1 MIDNTFRFGR
11 FTSSQIHRLTTQS
24 ARPMT
29 EHELAAYKA
38 ENPKG
43 RKTTIMDWPGVAAS
57 SYIEEKRFE
66 RKLKRALNTAGS
78 SRPTDWGT
86 VCEGIAFELLG
97 LDYQIVSEK
106 TLVHPIY
113 DNWAGSPDLDKQ
125 SQKVIGDL
133 KCPYTLKSFCQL
145 VDYGISGGITEIRER
160 HDDGEKYYWQLV
172 SNACI
177 KGYTKAELIVFA
189 PKEDSTIRYN
199 NQSMDVVTAIYDE
212 SDSYGFNWIR
222 FADRSSLPILP
233 PGSDYNMVNIIA
245 FDVPQSDID
254 YLESCVKKGT
264 ALLDGTF
271 RIHDQNITIYDTLP
285 G

>member
-11 FTSSQIHRLTTQS
+11 FTSSQIYRLISQS
-24 ARPMT
+24 SRPMT
-29 EHELAAYKA
+29 ESELAQYKA

-43 RKTTIMDWPGVAAS
+43 RKTTIVDWPGAAAI

-66 RKLKRALNTAGS
+66 RKLKRSLNSASS

-97 LDYQIVSEK
+97 LSYQIVSEK
-106 TLVHPIY
+106 TLVHPLY
-113 DNWAGSPDLDKQ
+113 GNWAGSPDLDKQ
-125 SQKVIGDL
+125 SEKVIGDL

-145 VDYGISGGITEIRER
+145 VDYGLSGGITEIRER

-177 KGYTKAELIVFA
+177 KGYNKAELCVFA
-189 PKEDSTIRYN
+189 PKENERLNYN
-199 NQSMDVVTAIYDE
+199 NQDIEVMTAIYDE

-222 FADRSSLPILP
+222 FADKSSLPIIP
-233 PGSDYNMVNIIA
+233 ADSEYNMINVVA
-245 FDVPQSDID
+245 FDIPQSDID
-254 YLESCVKKGT
+254 YLTQCVIKASAMMDKK
-264 ALLDGTF
+264 TF
-271 RIHDQNITIYDTLP
+271 TIHDTGVVVHDSI
-285 G
+285 